1 MKISFIESP
10 EGLEVGTEQ
19 WESLQSQIIDQHS
32 DVLITNEMPF
42 GNWLAVSSE
51 YNQELASAS
60 IAAHSAGIEGLK
72 GLQLPLILSSQ
83 PVLTG
88 DCLANEA
95 FAMVQGHYQAVHHK
109 HYFPQEPG
117 FYEASWFKAN
127 KTGFN
132 IIKTPLL
139 NVGFL
144 LCTELMFNEWARH
157 YGRNGAQ
164 LIAVPRA
171 AGQTYNHWKTAAA
184 MAAIVSGCYVVSANR
199 SGATADGQIFGGKS
213 FAYAPDGCLICET
226 DNTHPVC
233 SFEVDL
239 DWVARAQREYPCY
252 VSELSFPNAI

>member
-19 WESLQSQIIDQHS
+19 WESLQRQIIEQRS

-42 GNWLAVSSE
+42 GNWLAASSD
-51 YNQELASAS
+51 YNQELANAS
-60 IAAHSAGIEGLK
+60 MAAHSAGIEALI

-83 PVLTG
+83 PVPAG
-88 DCLANEA
+88 ERIANEA
-95 FAMVQGHYQAVHHK
+95 FALVEGHYQSVHHK

-117 FYEASWFKAN
+117 FYEASWFIAQ
-127 KTGFN
+127 KTEFD
-132 IIKTPLL
+132 IIRTPLL

-157 YGRNGAQ
+157 YAREGAQ

-171 AGQTYNHWKTAAA
+171 AGQTYGQWKTAAA

-199 SGATADGQIFGGKS
+199 NGSAADGQVFGGKG
-213 FAYAPDGCLICET
+213 FAYAPDGSFICET
-226 DNTHPVC
+226 SASHPVC

-252 VSELSFPNAI
+252 VAEL